1 MPDVFGDLRDGSDLL
16 RVWFECIDSGPVRAA
31 VGERLVELLDALL
44 VIEIGFLQVDGLVG
58 VVSGCFFPDQ
68 FLADE
73 WRHIEPDDDI
83 GPRQLEHVVFDSL
96 DPFDQVILTFPIDS
110 RALVSEVGRDVT
122 VADDDLVVVE
132 CIDEQTA
139 RFVAVS
145 GIECGG
151 EFWCDGVERTEV
163 TVEKPAD
170 GSSEECFGVSREAEK
185 AGGGVVLVESFDEL
199 LCLGPLAGSV
209 DAFDGDQHSHA
220 HDLIPCTPDLSL
232 ETAWTLT
239 SRPTSDSSPGSVTGR

>member
-58 VVSGCFFPDQ
+58 VVSGHFFSDQ
-68 FLADE
+68 FLADV
-73 WRHIEPDDDI
+73 WRHIEPDDGI
-83 GPRQLEHVVFDSL
+83 EPWQFEHVVFDSF
-96 DPFDQVILTFPIDS
+96 DPFDQVILTSSIDS
-110 RALVSEVGRDVT
+110 RALVSEVGRDIA

-139 RFVAVS
+139 RFVAVR
-145 GIECGG
+145 GIECCG
-151 EFWCDGVERTEV
+151 EFWCDGVEWTEV
-163 TVEKPAD
+163 TVEKSAD
-170 GSSEECFGVSREAEK
+170 GRSEECLGVSREAEQ
-185 AGGGVVLVESFDEL
+185 AGGDGVLVESFDEL

-209 DAFDGDQHSHA
+209 DAFDGDQYTDA
-220 HDLIPCTPDLSL
+220 HDLIPFTPDWSL